1 MARYQNEIKVSVD
14 PTTLYQ
20 PISEY
25 LIKEGFAQHNYG
37 GVNAWKKG
45 VGMLTAPQFFIF
57 SNTEDSILIEAFI
70 KNAIL
75 PGVYVGEMGLSGFY
89 GAVPKQLLRTRVE
102 AIENY
107 IRSLGV
113 PQE

>member
-1 MARYQNEIKVSVD
+1 MARYQNEIKVPVD

-25 LIKEGFAQHNYG
+25 LTKEGFTQYNYK

-45 VGMLTAPQFFIF
+45 VGMFTAPQFLIF

-70 KNAIL
+70 KYPL
-75 PGVYVGEMGLSGFY
+75 FPGVYIGEMGITGFF
-89 GAVPKQLLRTRVE
+89 GAFPKQLLKGRVVS
-102 AIENY
+102 IENY
-107 IRSLGV
+107 IKGLGT